1 MGSDFHS
8 PLFFMDPERVFTWRL
23 FLRSVPDMLGFMMV
37 FYLNY
42 FFLIDKFLYKGKT
55 REFII
60 YNFLL
65 IVAVAFMMHYG
76 KELLGYLMPHMR
88 PRARDRRNHFFPW
101 LFIVRN
107 STSLFLMAGLSV
119 ALKMTVRWFEV
130 DNERKELEKQIGGRA
145 TEPEE
150 PDQSAFSPQHAQ
162 QYLRAH

>member
-1 MGSDFHS
+1 
-8 PLFFMDPERVFTWRL
+8 
-23 FLRSVPDMLGFMMV
+23 MLGFMMV

-145 TEPEE
+145 AEPEE